1 MDWGKENRYPIVAG
15 SWVLSMGVAL
25 GIVGRSPHL
34 STQQKLVQARVYAQG
49 LTIAVLIATAAFEV
63 GDRGKGEGRWET
75 VKIIDP
81 NDPEHKHLIEKKVH
95 HERYEGEDQ
104 WRGRWSIAYCGGDR
118 KGIAVADGAYYSDM
132 VEAEERKMKER
143 ETALKEQEKQEE
155 ANHKSKHKDNEHH
168 GKKKPHKE
176 EKDSGGDKKGK

>member
-1 MDWGKENRYPIVAG
+1 MRGMR
-15 SWVLSMGVAL
+15 
-25 GIVGRSPHL
+25 GRIN
-34 STQQKLVQARVYAQG
+34 G
-49 LTIAVLIATAAFEV
+49 EV
-63 GDRGKGEGRWET
+63 GGRLHI
-75 VKIIDP
+75 V
-81 NDPEHKHLIEKKVH
+81 IEM
-95 HERYEGEDQ
+95 
-104 WRGRWSIAYCGGDR
+104 